1 MGPED
6 AELVSRSQ
14 QGDLGAFNLIVERY
28 RSQVFNLVTRMLGS
42 RASGEDVTQ
51 EAFISAYRGIGRF
64 RGGSLRAWL
73 LRIASNASRDVIRAS
88 RRRPGQSLDESLE
101 NPSFQVRTHDESP
114 EEHTLRGE
122 LGALI
127 QRAILSLP
135 KDQRVTLVLIDAQGQ
150 SYEEAAEITGASL
163 GTVKSRLS
171 RARARVREYLGQRPE
186 LLPSQ
191 FRRDM

>member
-1 MGPED
+1 MEPDD
-6 AELVSRSQ
+6 AELAKRSQ
-14 QGDLGAFNLIVERY
+14 QGDLAAFNLIVERY
-28 RSQVFNLVTRMLGS
+28 RSQVFNLVTRMLGN

-51 EAFISAYRGIGRF
+51 EAFLSAYWGIGRF

-88 RRRPGQSLDESLE
+88 RRRPEHSLDESLE
-101 NPSFQVRTHDESP
+101 NPSFQVPSHDESP
-114 EEHTLRGE
+114 EQHTLRGE
-122 LGALI
+122 LGDLI
-127 QRAILSLP
+127 QRAILTLSE
-135 KDQRVTLVLIDAQGQ
+135 DQRATLVLIDAQGQ

-171 RARARVREYLGQRPE
+171 RARGRVRDYLAQRPE

-191 FRRDM
+191 FRREG